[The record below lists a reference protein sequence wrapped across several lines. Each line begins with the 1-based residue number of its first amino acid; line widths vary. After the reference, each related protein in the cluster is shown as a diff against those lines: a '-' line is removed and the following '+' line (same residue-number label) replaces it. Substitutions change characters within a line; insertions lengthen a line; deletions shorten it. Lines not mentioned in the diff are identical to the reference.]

1 MTKKQLRVFEIE
13 ALTNN
18 IFKIF
23 REQYKNQIE
32 TIKLEPFYEHINELR
47 IQLLQEKKKKEE
59 FNKEIDV
66 KLETFAKDILNALP
80 LVFSN
85 PKYEKVQWF
94 DIHKNTH
101 IDENPSPYIIK
112 RIIDVIGD
120 DRNVLPNIDNDYT
133 CMYTFKHEIKEL
145 ITLQSIDGI
154 DVNTIS
160 KTIVSKMM
168 EKYCPKQTKLEAAE

>member
-160 KTIVSKMM
+160 KTIVSKLM
-168 EKYCPKQTKLEAAE
+168 EKYFPKPTKLEAA